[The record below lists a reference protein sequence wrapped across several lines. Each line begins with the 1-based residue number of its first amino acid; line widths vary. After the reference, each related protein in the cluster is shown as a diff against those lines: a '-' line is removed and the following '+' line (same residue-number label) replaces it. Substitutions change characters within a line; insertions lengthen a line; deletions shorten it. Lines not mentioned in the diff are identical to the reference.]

1 MYILRFVCVFCTDH
15 EFCSLV
21 KLKKKQ
27 LWKIIEVTFF
37 KEKKKLPS
45 WKKIVERLA
54 NVYRKHLMPFDKIR
68 FKNLSCLSF
77 TELLVI
83 MQSEILPL
91 KDSIAFQLERRS

>member
-1 MYILRFVCVFCTDH
+1 MYILRFVSVFCTDY

-27 LWKIIEVTFF
+27 LWKLHFSER
-37 KEKKKLPS
+37 KRSCHLE
-45 WKKIVERLA
+45 KKIVERLA

-91 KDSIAFQLERRS
+91 KDSIAFQLEQPS

>member
-1 MYILRFVCVFCTDH
+1 MENNRSYIFQREKEVAI
-15 EFCSLV
+15 
-21 KLKKKQ
+21 LK
-27 LWKIIEVTFF
+27 
-37 KEKKKLPS
+37 
-45 WKKIVERLA
+45 KKIVERLA

-91 KDSIAFQLERRS
+91 KDSIAFQLEQPS